1 MGIST
6 GGVAVEML
14 SAKLLLEPGE
24 IILFFKR
31 TSIIIT
37 QKISENKI
45 NGWKKTLK
53 KTLKGC
59 IWILQIV
66 MNLSL
71 LFHPKAPIEIIWSEI
86 QKALFIV
93 LMAKLKMAM

>member
-24 IILFFKR
+24 IILFSKR

-37 QKISENKI
+37 QKIPENKI
-45 NGWKKTLK
+45 NG
-53 KTLKGC
+53 
-59 IWILQIV
+59 
-66 MNLSL
+66 
-71 LFHPKAPIEIIWSEI
+71 
-86 QKALFIV
+86 
-93 LMAKLKMAM
+93 